1 MNVLHAI
8 LAVTARVTTPILLAS
23 TGAIYSER
31 SGFPNITLDAAM
43 ILGAF
48 PPYMGVI
55 FTRMSGQGLFT
66 PCSLVHLWAFC
77 TR

>member
-31 SGFPNITLDAAM
+31 SGLPNITLDAAM
-43 ILGAF
+43 I
-48 PPYMGVI
+48 
-55 FTRMSGQGLFT
+55 
-66 PCSLVHLWAFC
+66 
-77 TR
+77 